1 MSIYNLDVF
10 CLLEASH
17 TGFPI
22 SALIHACVVGSRVDV
37 VTLRDQMVRV
47 RDSLGDFLQRWQGI
61 RQVRRKP
68 GLFYVLLCSEL
79 MEKVTFSK
87 SKINFISHCQWNIS
101 GCASCTRKL
110 FCLVCRNSYVRKFFI
125 RWYRFNL

>member
-22 SALIHACVVGSRVDV
+22 SALIHACVVGSRVDA

-61 RQVRRKP
+61 RQVRRTRA
-68 GLFYVLLCSEL
+68 LLCTFTLRVNGEGDFF
-79 MEKVTFSK
+79 KVE
-87 SKINFISHCQWNIS
+87 N
-101 GCASCTRKL
+101 
-110 FCLVCRNSYVRKFFI
+110 
-125 RWYRFNL
+125 